1 MLSIAEEC
9 RPPVLPKFCG
19 RTGQGGLGRGW
30 LSGGFP
36 IGSEARAGWLAE
48 ERREG
53 EFEGNPRWDVR

>member
-9 RPPVLPKFCG
+9 RLPKFCG
-19 RTGQGGLGRGW
+19 MTGQGGLGRGW